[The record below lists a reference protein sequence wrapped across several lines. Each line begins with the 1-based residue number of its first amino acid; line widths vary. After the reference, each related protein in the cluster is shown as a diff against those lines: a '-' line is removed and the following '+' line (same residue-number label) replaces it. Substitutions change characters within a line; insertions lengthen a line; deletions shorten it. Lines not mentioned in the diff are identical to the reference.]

1 MIFFIMKKISL
12 IIFIFFISSYSYV
25 KGEIIQD
32 IVVKNNNR
40 ISKQTIITY
49 GKIELNKDYS
59 LNDVNNV
66 FRNLYQTDFFETLK
80 IDILESKLVID
91 VKENKIIQSVVVE
104 GIKSN
109 NIKNSVL
116 EKVYSKDK
124 SPFLISKV
132 KEDVDK
138 IKSSLNQMGYYFAE
152 VNAKTSENINDTVDL
167 IFEIKLGDKVKISQ
181 IEFLGDKKIKDRMLR
196 NVIISEETK
205 FWKFLSKKK
214 FLNQSLIERDKRLL
228 RNLYLDKGYYDVE
241 ITSQTVDFFNDNTFK
256 LTYKIDAGLQYTVN
270 SASLE
275 LPADY
280 DLKNF
285 KKITKILNKMKN
297 EKYSFQL
304 ISRVVDE
311 IDRISLSRQ
320 YEFIN
325 AEVIENKVDKD
336 KIDIVFK
343 IKESEQF
350 YVERINILG
359 NNITHEN
366 VIRNSLE
373 IDEGDPFNELLNA
386 KSINNLKSL
395 NIFSF
400 VKGEVKEGSN
410 LNTKILD
417 IEVKEKPTGEIS
429 LGAGYG
435 SEGGTI
441 GFAVTENNFLGKNI
455 KLSTDIRTTDD
466 SIRGSFSVVNPN
478 FNYSNKA
485 LITSLQ
491 STTIDKM
498 SDSGYE
504 TKKTGFSFGTRYEQY
519 ENTFFSPK
527 ITTEIE
533 DLTTN
538 ANASDSLKKQTG
550 NYFETKLNYSL
561 DFDKRNQKYQ
571 TSQGSRT
578 IFRQGIPL
586 VSEEY
591 SFLNGIESEKWVKLE
606 NDMITNFGVYGRA
619 VNSVNDEDVRIT
631 DRVSLPRSKL
641 KGFQSGRIGPV
652 DNNDYVGGNYA
663 VSINFDTT
671 LPMILP
677 SAETMDFKYFIDAG
691 NVWGVDYSN
700 TIDDSNKIRSATGI
714 TIDWYTPI
722 GPLNF
727 SFAKDITKATTDKT
741 ESFQFNLGTTF

>member
-1 MIFFIMKKISL
+1 MKKISF
-12 IIFIFFISSYSYV
+12 IIFIFFISIYSHV
-25 KGEIIQD
+25 NGEIIDD

-59 LNDVNNV
+59 LNDINNV

-80 IDILESKLVID
+80 IDVVGSQLVID
-91 VKENKIIQSVVVE
+91 VKENKIIQSVNVD
-104 GIKSN
+104 GIKSK
-109 NIKNSVL
+109 NIKNSIL
-116 EKVYSKDK
+116 EKVYSRDK

-138 IKSSLNQMGYYFAE
+138 IKSSLNEIGYYFAE

-167 IFEIKLGDKVKISQ
+167 IFEIKLGDKVKISK
-181 IEFLGDKKIKDRMLR
+181 IEFLGDKKIKDRTLR

-214 FLNQSLIERDKRLL
+214 FLNQSLIERDKRLMK
-228 RNLYLDKGYYDVE
+228 NFYLDNGYYDVE

-256 LTYKIDAGLQYTVN
+256 LSYKIDAGLQYTVN

-275 LPADY
+275 LPTDY
-280 DLKNF
+280 NVKNF
-285 KKITKILNKMKN
+285 KKINKILNKMEN
-297 EKYSFQL
+297 EKYSFEL

-311 IDRISLSRQ
+311 IDQISLSRQ

-325 AEVIENKVDKD
+325 AEVIENKIDKD
-336 KIDIVFK
+336 KIDIIFK
-343 IKESEQF
+343 IKESEQY

-395 NIFSF
+395 NIFGS
-400 VKGEVKEGSN
+400 VKSDVKEGTN
-410 LNTKILD
+410 INTKIID
-417 IEVKEKPTGEIS
+417 IEVEEKPTGEIS

-435 SEGGTI
+435 SEGGTF
-441 GFAVTENNFLGKNI
+441 GFSITESNFLGKNI
-455 KLSTDIRTTDD
+455 KLSTNLRTTDD
-466 SIRGSFSVVNPN
+466 SIRGSFSVTNPN

-485 LITSLQ
+485 LITSIQ

-498 SDSGYE
+498 SDYGYE

-519 ENTFFSPK
+519 ENTFFSPQ
-527 ITTEIE
+527 ISTGIE

-538 ANASDSLKKQTG
+538 TNASDSLKKQTG
-550 NYFETKLNYSL
+550 SYFDTKLNYSL
-561 DFDKRNQKYQ
+561 DFDKRNRKYQ
-571 TSQGSRT
+571 TTSGSRT
-578 IFRQGIPL
+578 IIRQGIPL
-586 VSEEY
+586 ISEEY
-591 SFLNGIESEKWVKLE
+591 SFVNGFESEKWVKLG

-619 VNSVNDEDVRIT
+619 INSVNDEDVRVT
-631 DRVSLPRSKL
+631 DRVSLPRGKL

-652 DNNDYVGGNYA
+652 DNTDYVGGNYA
-663 VSINFDTT
+663 VSLNFDTT
-671 LPMILP
+671 LPMVLP
-677 SAETMDFKYFIDAG
+677 SAENIDFKYFIDAG

-700 TIDDSNKIRSATGI
+700 TIDDSNTIRSATGI
-714 TIDWYTPI
+714 TIDWFTPI

-727 SFAKDITKATTDKT
+727 SFAQDITKASTDKT

>member
-1 MIFFIMKKISL
+1 MKKISF
-12 IIFIFFISSYSYV
+12 IIFIFFVSISSHV
-25 KGEIIQD
+25 KSEIID
-32 IVVKNNNR
+32 DVVVKNNNR

-59 LNDVNNV
+59 LNDINNV
-66 FRNLYQTDFFETLK
+66 FRNLYQTDFFEILK
-80 IDILESKLVID
+80 IDVVGSQLVID
-91 VKENKIIQSVVVE
+91 VKENKIIQSVNVD
-104 GIKSN
+104 GIKSK
-109 NIKNSVL
+109 NIKNSIL
-116 EKVYSKDK
+116 EKVYSRDK

-138 IKSSLNQMGYYFAE
+138 IKSSLNEIGYYFAE

-167 IFEIKLGDKVKISQ
+167 IFEIKLGDKVKISK
-181 IEFLGDKKIKDRMLR
+181 IEFLGDKKIKDRTLR

-214 FLNQSLIERDKRLL
+214 FLNQSLIERDKRLMK
-228 RNLYLDKGYYDVE
+228 NFYLDNGYYDVE

-256 LTYKIDAGLQYTVN
+256 LSYKIDAGLQYTVN

-275 LPADY
+275 LPTDY
-280 DLKNF
+280 NVKNF
-285 KKITKILNKMKN
+285 KKINKILNKMEN
-297 EKYSFQL
+297 EKYSFEL

-311 IDRISLSRQ
+311 IDKISLSRQ

-325 AEVIENKVDKD
+325 AEVIENKIDKD
-336 KIDIVFK
+336 KIDIIFK
-343 IKESEQF
+343 IKESEQY

-395 NIFSF
+395 NIFGS
-400 VKGEVKEGSN
+400 VKSDVKEGTN
-410 LNTKILD
+410 INTKIID
-417 IEVKEKPTGEIS
+417 IEVEEKPTGEIS

-435 SEGGTI
+435 SEGGTF

-455 KLSTDIRTTDD
+455 KLSTNLRTTDD
-466 SIRGSFSVVNPN
+466 SIRGSFSVTNPN

-485 LITSLQ
+485 LITGIQ

-498 SDSGYE
+498 SDYGYE

-519 ENTFFSPK
+519 ENTFFSPQ
-527 ITTEIE
+527 ISTAVE

-538 ANASDSLKKQTG
+538 TTASDSLKKQTG
-550 NYFETKLNYSL
+550 SYFDTKLNYSL
-561 DFDKRNQKYQ
+561 DFDKRNRKYQ
-571 TSQGSRT
+571 TTSGSRT
-578 IFRQGIPL
+578 IIRQGIPL
-586 VSEEY
+586 ISDEY
-591 SFLNGIESEKWVKLE
+591 SFLNGFESEKWFKLE
-606 NDMITNFGVYGRA
+606 NDMVTNFGVYGRA
-619 VNSVNDEDVRIT
+619 INSVNDEDVRVT
-631 DRVSLPRSKL
+631 DRVSLPRGKL

-652 DNNDYVGGNYA
+652 DNTDYVGGNYA
-663 VSINFDTT
+663 VSLNFDTT
-671 LPMILP
+671 LPMVLP
-677 SAETMDFKYFIDAG
+677 SAENIDFKYFIDAG

-700 TIDDSNKIRSATGI
+700 TIDDSNTIRSATGI
-714 TIDWYTPI
+714 TIDWFTPI

-727 SFAKDITKATTDKT
+727 SFAQDITKASTDKT

>member
-1 MIFFIMKKISL
+1 MKKISF
-12 IIFIFFISSYSYV
+12 IIFIFFISMYSHV
-25 KGEIIQD
+25 KGEIIKD

-80 IDILESKLVID
+80 IDVIGSELVID
-91 VKENKIIQSVVVE
+91 VKENKIVQSVSIE
-104 GIKSN
+104 GVKSAKIKDS
-109 NIKNSVL
+109 IL
-116 EKVYSKDK
+116 EKVYSRDK
-124 SPFLISKV
+124 SSFLISKV

-138 IKSSLNQMGYYFAE
+138 IKNALNQIGYYFAE
-152 VNAKTSENINDTVDL
+152 VNAKTSENTNNTVDL
-167 IFEIKLGDKVKISQ
+167 IFEIKLGDKVKISK
-181 IEFLGDKKIKDRMLR
+181 IEFLGDKKIKDRTLR

-205 FWKFLSKKK
+205 FWKFLSRKK
-214 FLNQSLIERDKRLL
+214 FLNQSLIERDKRLM
-228 RNLYLDKGYYDVE
+228 RNLYLDNGYYDVE
-241 ITSQTVDFFNDNTFK
+241 ITSQTVDFFNNNTFK

-270 SASLE
+270 SASIE

-280 DLKNF
+280 DKENF
-285 KKITKILNKMKN
+285 KKINKILNKMQN
-297 EKYSFQL
+297 EKYSFQS

-311 IDRISLSRQ
+311 IDKISLSRQ

-325 AEVIENKVDKD
+325 AEVIENKVGKD
-336 KIDIVFK
+336 KIDIIFK
-343 IKESEQF
+343 IKESEQY

-373 IDEGDPFNELLNA
+373 IDEGDPFNKLLNA
-386 KSINNLKSL
+386 KSINNLRSL

-400 VKGEVKEGSN
+400 VKSDIKEGSN
-410 LNTKILD
+410 INTKILD

-435 SEGGTI
+435 SEGGTV
-441 GFAVTENNFLGKNI
+441 GFSVTENNFLGKNI
-455 KLSTDIRTTDD
+455 KLSTDIRTTED
-466 SIRGSFSVVNPN
+466 SIKGSFSVTNPN

-485 LITSLQ
+485 LITSIQ
-491 STTIDKM
+491 NSSTDKLA
-498 SDSGYE
+498 DSGYK
-504 TKKTGFSFGTRYEQY
+504 TNKTGFSFGTRYEQY

-527 ITTEIE
+527 VTTEIE

-538 ANASDSLKKQTG
+538 ADASESLKKQTG
-550 NYFETKLNYSL
+550 SYFETQLNYSL
-561 DFDKRNQKYQ
+561 DFDKRNQRYQ
-571 TSQGSRT
+571 TSSGTRT
-578 IFRQGIPL
+578 IVRQGIPL

-591 SFLNGIESEKWVKLE
+591 ALMNGFETEKWVKLG

-619 VNSVNDEDVRIT
+619 INSVNDEDVRVT
-631 DRVSLPRSKL
+631 DRVGLPRSKL

-663 VSINFDTT
+663 VSVNFDTT
-671 LPMILP
+671 LPMLLP
-677 SAETMDFKYFIDAG
+677 NAETIDFKYFIDAG
-691 NVWGVDYSN
+691 NVWGIDYSD

-714 TIDWYTPI
+714 TIDWFTPI

-727 SFAKDITKATTDKT
+727 SFAKDITKARTDKT

>member
-1 MIFFIMKKISL
+1 MKKLSL
-12 IIFIFFISSYSYV
+12 IIFIFFISIHSYV
-25 KGEIIQD
+25 KSEIIND

-59 LNDVNNV
+59 LNEINNV

-80 IDILESKLVID
+80 IDIVGSQLVIE
-91 VKENKIIQSVVVE
+91 VKENKIIQSVTVE
-104 GIKSN
+104 GVKSK
-109 NIKNSVL
+109 NIQNSIL
-116 EKVYSKDK
+116 EKVYSRDK
-124 SPFLISKV
+124 SSFLISKV

-138 IKSSLNQMGYYFAE
+138 IKDSLNQIGYYFAE
-152 VNAKTSENINDTVDL
+152 VNAKTSENNNDTVDL
-167 IFEIKLGDKVKISQ
+167 IFEIKLGDKVKISK
-181 IEFLGDKKIKDRMLR
+181 IEFLGDKKIKDRTLR

-214 FLNQSLIERDKRLL
+214 FLNQLLIERDKRLM
-228 RNLYLDKGYYDVE
+228 RNLYLDNGYYDVK

-256 LTYKIDAGLQYTVN
+256 LTYQIDAGLQYTVN

-280 DLKNF
+280 NAENF
-285 KKITKILNKMKN
+285 KKITKILNKMEN

-311 IDRISLSRQ
+311 IDKISLSRQ

-325 AEVIENKVDKD
+325 AEIIENKVDKD
-336 KIDIVFK
+336 KIDIIFK
-343 IKESEQF
+343 IKESEQY

-395 NIFSF
+395 NIFAF
-400 VKGEVKEGSN
+400 VKSDIKEGSN
-410 LNTKILD
+410 INTKILD

-435 SEGGTI
+435 SEGGTV

-455 KLSTDIRTTDD
+455 KLSTDLRSTED
-466 SIRGSFSVVNPN
+466 SIRGSFSVTNPN
-478 FNYSNKA
+478 FNYSNKS
-485 LITSLQ
+485 LITSIQ

-498 SDSGYE
+498 SESGYE
-504 TKKTGFSFGTRYEQY
+504 TKKTGFSLGTRYEQY

-527 ITTEIE
+527 ISTAIE

-538 ANASDSLKKQTG
+538 ADASDSLKKQTG
-550 NYFETKLNYSL
+550 SYFDTKLNYSL
-561 DFDKRNQKYQ
+561 DFDKRNKRFQ
-571 TSQGSRT
+571 TSSGTRT
-578 IFRQGIPL
+578 IIRQGVPL
-586 VSEEY
+586 ISDEY
-591 SFLNGIESEKWVKLE
+591 SLLNGIQSEKWVKLR
-606 NDMITNFGVYGRA
+606 NNMITNFGIYGSA
-619 VNSVNDEDVRIT
+619 INSVNDEDVRVT
-631 DRVSLPRSKL
+631 DRVRLPRGKL

-663 VSINFDTT
+663 VSLNFDTT

-677 SAETMDFKYFIDAG
+677 NAESIDFKYFIDAG
-691 NVWGVDYSN
+691 NVWGVDYSDE
-700 TIDDSNKIRSATGI
+700 IDDSNKIRSATGI
-714 TIDWYTPI
+714 TIDWFTPV

-727 SFAKDITKATTDKT
+727 SFAKDITKASTDKT

>member
-1 MIFFIMKKISL
+1 MKKILL
-12 IIFIFFISSYSYV
+12 IIFIFFISTYSYV
-25 KGEIIQD
+25 SGEIIKD

-66 FRNLYQTDFFETLK
+66 FRNLYKTDFFETLK
-80 IDILESKLVID
+80 IDVVGSQLVID
-91 VKENKIIQSVVVE
+91 VKENKIIQSVAVE
-104 GIKSN
+104 GVKSN
-109 NIKNSVL
+109 NIKDSIL
-116 EKVYSKDK
+116 EKIYSKDK
-124 SPFLISKV
+124 SPFLISMV
-132 KEDVDK
+132 KEDVSK
-138 IKSSLNQMGYYFAE
+138 IKNALNQVGYYFAE
-152 VNAKTSENINDTVDL
+152 VNAKTSENTNNTIDL
-167 IFEIKLGDKVKISQ
+167 IFEVKLGDKVKISK
-181 IEFLGDKKIKDRMLR
+181 IEFLGDKKIKDRTLR

-214 FLNQSLIERDKRLL
+214 YLNNSLIERDKRLM
-228 RNLYLDKGYYDVE
+228 RNYYLDNGYYDVK
-241 ITSQTVDFFNDNTFK
+241 ITSQTVDFYNNSSFK
-256 LTYKIDAGLQYTVN
+256 LSYKIDAGLKYTVN
-270 SASLE
+270 SATLE
-275 LPADY
+275 LPVDY
-280 DLKNF
+280 EPENF
-285 KKITKILNKMKN
+285 KKIINILKKMEN
-297 EKYSFQL
+297 EKYSFRS
-304 ISRVVDE
+304 ISKVVNE
-311 IDRISLSRQ
+311 IDQISLSRQ

-325 AEVIENKVDKD
+325 AEVIENKVDND
-336 KIDIVFK
+336 KIDIIFK
-343 IKESEQF
+343 IKESDQY

-366 VIRNSLE
+366 VIRNSLA

-386 KSINNLKSL
+386 KSINNLRAL
-395 NIFSF
+395 NIFAF
-400 VKGEVKEGSN
+400 VNADISEGTN
-410 LNTKILD
+410 ANTKVLD

-441 GFAVTENNFLGKNI
+441 GFSISENNFLGKNI
-455 KLSTDIRTTDD
+455 KLTTDLRTTDD
-466 SIRGSFSVVNPN
+466 SIRGSFSIVNPN
-478 FNYSNKA
+478 FNYSNKS

-491 STTIDKM
+491 STRIDKM
-498 SDSGYE
+498 TESGYE

-538 ANASDSLKKQTG
+538 ADASDNLKKQTG
-550 NYFETKLNYSL
+550 SYFETQLNYSL
-561 DFDKRNQKYQ
+561 DFDKRNQRFQ

-578 IFRQGIPL
+578 VIRQGVPL
-586 VSEEY
+586 ISDEY
-591 SFLNGIESEKWVKLE
+591 SLLNGFESEKWVKLG
-606 NDMITNFGVYGRA
+606 NDMITNFGIWGRA
-619 VNSVNDEDVRIT
+619 INSINDEDVRVT

-652 DNNDYVGGNYA
+652 DNKDYVGGNYA
-663 VSINFDTT
+663 VSLNFDTT

-677 SAETMDFKYFIDAG
+677 SAETIDFKYFFDAG
-691 NVWGVDYSN
+691 NVWGIDYSD
-700 TIDDSNKIRSATGI
+700 TLDDSNKIRSATGI
-714 TIDWYTPI
+714 TIDWFTPI

-727 SFAKDITKATTDKT
+727 SFAKDITKASTDKT

>member
-1 MIFFIMKKISL
+1 MKKISF
-12 IIFIFFISSYSYV
+12 IIFIFFISIYSHV
-25 KGEIIQD
+25 NGEIIDD

-59 LNDVNNV
+59 LNDINNV

-80 IDILESKLVID
+80 IDVVGSQLVIN
-91 VKENKIIQSVVVE
+91 VKENKIIQSVTVE
-104 GIKSN
+104 GIKSK
-109 NIKNSVL
+109 NIKNSIL
-116 EKVYSKDK
+116 EKVYSRDK

-138 IKSSLNQMGYYFAE
+138 IKNSLNEIGYYFAE

-167 IFEIKLGDKVKISQ
+167 IFEIKLGDKVKISK
-181 IEFLGDKKIKDRMLR
+181 IEFLGDKKIKDRTLR

-214 FLNQSLIERDKRLL
+214 FLNQSLIERDKRLMK
-228 RNLYLDKGYYDVE
+228 NFYLDNGYYDVE

-256 LTYKIDAGLQYTVN
+256 LSYKIDAGLQYTVN

-275 LPADY
+275 LPTDY
-280 DLKNF
+280 NVKNF
-285 KKITKILNKMKN
+285 KKINKILNKMEN
-297 EKYSFQL
+297 EKYSFES

-311 IDRISLSRQ
+311 IDKISLSRQ

-325 AEVIENKVDKD
+325 AEVIENKIDKD
-336 KIDIVFK
+336 KIDIIFK
-343 IKESEQF
+343 IKESEQY

-395 NIFSF
+395 NIFGS
-400 VKGEVKEGSN
+400 VKSDVKEGTN
-410 LNTKILD
+410 INTKIID

-435 SEGGTI
+435 SEGGTF

-455 KLSTDIRTTDD
+455 KLSTNLRTTDD
-466 SIRGSFSVVNPN
+466 SIRGSFSVTNPN

-485 LITSLQ
+485 LITSIQ

-498 SDSGYE
+498 SDYGYE
-504 TKKTGFSFGTRYEQY
+504 TKKTGFSLGTRYEQY

-527 ITTEIE
+527 LSTAVE

-538 ANASDSLKKQTG
+538 TNASDSLKKQTG
-550 NYFETKLNYSL
+550 SYFDTKLNYSL
-561 DFDKRNQKYQ
+561 DFDKRNRKYQ
-571 TSQGSRT
+571 TSSGSRT
-578 IFRQGIPL
+578 IIRQGIPL
-586 VSEEY
+586 ISDEY
-591 SFLNGIESEKWVKLE
+591 SFLNGFESEKWFKLE

-619 VNSVNDEDVRIT
+619 INSVNDEDVRVT
-631 DRVSLPRSKL
+631 DRVSLPRGKL

-652 DNNDYVGGNYA
+652 DNTDYVGGKLRC
-663 VSINFDTT
+663 I
-671 LPMILP
+671 
-677 SAETMDFKYFIDAG
+677 FKF
-691 NVWGVDYSN
+691 
-700 TIDDSNKIRSATGI
+700 
-714 TIDWYTPI
+714 
-722 GPLNF
+722 
-727 SFAKDITKATTDKT
+727 
-741 ESFQFNLGTTF
+741 

>member
-1 MIFFIMKKISL
+1 MKKISL
-12 IIFIFFISSYSYV
+12 IIFIFFISTYSYV
-25 KGEIIQD
+25 GSEIIQG

-49 GKIELNKDYS
+49 GKIELNKDYT

-80 IDILESKLVID
+80 IDVVGSNLVVD
-91 VKENKIIQSVVVE
+91 VKENKIIQNVTVE
-104 GIKSN
+104 GVKSKKIKDV
-109 NIKNSVL
+109 IL

-138 IKSSLNQMGYYFAE
+138 IKNTLNQIGYYFAE
-152 VNAKTSENINDTVDL
+152 VNAKTSENINNTVDL
-167 IFEIKLGDKVKISQ
+167 IFEIKTGDRIEISK
-181 IEFLGDKKIKDRMLR
+181 IEFLGDKKIKDRTLR
-196 NVIISEETK
+196 NIIISEETK

-214 FLNQSLIERDKRLL
+214 YLNNSLIERDKRLMK
-228 RNLYLDKGYYDVE
+228 NYYLDNGYYDVE
-241 ITSQTVDFFNDNTFK
+241 ITSQSVDFFNNNTFK
-256 LTYKIDAGLQYTVN
+256 LSYKIDAGLQYTVN
-270 SASLE
+270 SATLE
-275 LPADY
+275 LPVDY
-280 DLKNF
+280 EAENF
-285 KKITKILNKMKN
+285 KKITKILKKMEN
-297 EKYSFQL
+297 EKYSFQS
-304 ISRVVDE
+304 ISKVVNE
-311 IDRISLSRQ
+311 IDKVSLSRQ

-325 AEVIENKVDKD
+325 AEVIENKVDND
-336 KIDIVFK
+336 KIDIIFK
-343 IKESEQF
+343 IKESEQY

-386 KSINNLKSL
+386 KSINNLRAL
-395 NIFSF
+395 NIFAS
-400 VKGEVKEGSN
+400 VNADISEGTN
-410 LNTKILD
+410 INTKVLD

-441 GFAVTENNFLGKNI
+441 GFSISENNFLGKNI
-455 KLSTDIRTTDD
+455 KLTTDLRTTED
-466 SIRGSFSVVNPN
+466 SIRGSFSVINPN
-478 FNYSNKA
+478 FNYSNKS

-491 STTIDKM
+491 STSIDKM
-498 SDSGYE
+498 SESGYE

-538 ANASDSLKKQTG
+538 SNASDNLKKQTG
-550 NYFETKLNYSL
+550 NYFETAFNYSL

-578 IFRQGIPL
+578 IFRQGVPL
-586 VSEEY
+586 ISDEY
-591 SFLNGIESEKWVKLE
+591 SLLNGFESEKWVKLG
-606 NDMITNFGVYGRA
+606 NDMITNFGIYGRA
-619 VNSVNDEDVRIT
+619 INSINDEDVRVT

-652 DNNDYVGGNYA
+652 DNKDYVGGNYA
-663 VSINFDTT
+663 VSLNFDTT

-677 SAETMDFKYFIDAG
+677 SAETIDFKYFFDAG
-691 NVWGVDYSN
+691 NVWGIDYSD
-700 TIDDSNKIRSATGI
+700 TLDDSNKIRSATGI
-714 TIDWYTPI
+714 TIDWFTPI

-727 SFAKDITKATTDKT
+727 SFAKDITKASTDKT